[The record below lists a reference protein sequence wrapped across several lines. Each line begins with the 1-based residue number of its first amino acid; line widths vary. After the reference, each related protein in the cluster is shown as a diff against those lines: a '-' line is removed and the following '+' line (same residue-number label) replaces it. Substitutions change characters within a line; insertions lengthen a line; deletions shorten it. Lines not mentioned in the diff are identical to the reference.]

1 MLNDEIGDMGTYI
14 NMQGFI
20 SDVDEIT
27 AQMYDKA
34 VDKFQKAQI
43 NFLENLNKDDALTRS
58 QIQANCDRNNI
69 EKPSQITKV
78 SKEVI

>member
-1 MLNDEIGDMGTYI
+1 MFNDEIGDMGTCI

-27 AQMYDKA
+27 AQVYGKA

-43 NFLENLNKDDALTRS
+43 NFLENLNKDDALARS
-58 QIQANCDRNNI
+58 QTQANRYRNNT
-69 EKPSQITKV
+69 EKLSDFMRNLP
-78 SKEVI
+78 E